1 MKVNVIFAILLAA
14 LMLLFSMTTSAL
26 AMGAQLW
33 YLDSETTVAGYE
45 MEKKTSPGNDGQTGN
60 VTIAAN
66 SSIVWLADQAAVCDV
81 TISGGWWK
89 IKLYTLTYIW
99 DEDLDARIG
108 YYDGNFNEIETWV
121 EKSNVIGHAL
131 IQWEFQVDPAT
142 IEEGHYLALQII
154 NNDSE
159 DHVILTG
166 EKGPSG
172 YARSCLK
179 SPDSDPGYPLPELSS
194 AIFLGAGLV
203 FMGGYIL
210 LRRQGFHHSSQE
222 SRT

>member
-14 LMLLFSMTTSAL
+14 VTLLFSMTTSAL
-26 AMGAQLW
+26 AMGSQLW
-33 YLDSETTVAGYE
+33 YLDSETTVAGYK
-45 MEKKTSPGNDGQTGN
+45 MEKETGPGNNGQTGN

-66 SSIVWLADQAAVCDV
+66 RSVVWIADQAAVSDV
-81 TISGGWWK
+81 TISGGIWK
-89 IKLYTLTYIW
+89 IKLYTLTYIE

-108 YYDGNFNEIETWV
+108 YYDGNFNEIETWG
-121 EKSNVIGHAL
+121 KSIVTGHAL

-194 AIFLGAGLV
+194 AIILGAGLIGLV
-203 FMGGYIL
+203 GYLGI
-210 LRRQGFHHSSQE
+210 RRRKASV
-222 SRT
+222 